1 MLQKKPP
8 AIYIFLAFVILT
20 MVAYWQVAFLQN
32 SLKWDMIDCYLPW
45 RYHVGECLQNGIFP
59 FWNPYTHCGYPIH
72 ADLRSVWYPETFLV
86 GLTTGYS
93 NLTLHLLFI
102 LHLSLAGLGMY
113 LLSRH
118 FTSDWRAGAIAGAA
132 YILSGFFVGHG
143 QEMFGIIAATWI
155 PFVLYYFIR
164 LQLDRK
170 PTDIIPAS
178 LFAFLLVTGGYQAM
192 WAILLYLLLAIFIV
206 YFIKYLREQNLKEA
220 LRLLK
225 LNLLLGFV
233 TGLSLMVIVVTLI
246 QVSPHLGRLGGV
258 SLEDAWFMPF
268 SPRSAISFLL
278 PFASVKDAAF
288 YDTDI
293 SMNNAYA
300 GMIVLVFF
308 ILSLFSKRK
317 VLMNLFLVFGLV
329 SLLASFGKYTP
340 VRGILYHLF
349 PLMDLFRHSS
359 FFSYFTVL
367 AIILGA
373 SAGLG
378 DFFASPFLFRK
389 KIIWISGAIGSVI
402 IVLLASSLIKMNQ
415 ADFLF
420 FKPST
425 DFAAWLAAPDR
436 YEHIIFHA
444 ILQLVFLTVFLLLIR
459 KLSSSRKLL
468 IAAIILVEMAVSVQL
483 NIYYTVASPGVSP
496 KEIVS
501 NLDRRAPGFPLPQRK
516 IPVILNTEQNAS
528 YSVLWRNTN
537 IFNKTVSFEGFN
549 SFRLK
554 GCEVLADSFPQLAR
568 FATNNAPI
576 YLSDKLLSHYP
587 SDLSIISSDNTALF
601 VDENSFPDGSPE
613 LSETSSDSLQIT
625 EFSPGNVMI
634 NVGCKNSVAVTLLQA
649 WYPGWKVF
657 VDGVETKHFVSNK
670 MFISTICSPG
680 KHIIEFTY
688 SNPWLMAGFGFSC
701 FVIISL
707 ISILVYNSLAKRTKV
722 VRISVLVLGWFL
734 LTLLVLNRFNPFIS
748 YGQQRIDQYNE
759 IADRLV
765 KSGVS
770 VAVFNTDDAVQMM
783 ASLKE
788 AGYKGTFCFQ
798 NLTYQSGHSDQ
809 ISCLDSLKTGRIARV
824 NLFAP
829 VPAEADAAFYSK
841 WSVELE
847 KHHLKSGSMSI
858 LSMGADPAGFESIN
872 GFEESV
878 SGWNGNP
885 DALDSLIVAEGNYS
899 NRVDSLN
906 QGSYAFKWTPDE
918 HQYNRPFE
926 VFIKAQ
932 VSGDFSGSSM
942 FMQQR
947 RGTSIVRSYS
957 AGSGTYGVAP
967 GKWSNITKVG
977 NFPEGLKKGDEL
989 TAFFWGNG
997 RNVFYV
1003 DNFSIAIRFPSD

>member
-1 MLQKKPP
+1 MLQKKPNT
-8 AIYIFLAFVILT
+8 IYVFLAFVALT

-233 TGLSLMVIVVTLI
+233 TGLSLMVIAVTLI

-300 GMIVLVFF
+300 GMIMLIFF
-308 ILSLFSKRK
+308 ISSLITKRK
-317 VLMNLFLVFGLV
+317 MLMNLFIVFGLV
-329 SLLASFGKYTP
+329 SLVASFGKYTP

-378 DFFASPFLFRK
+378 DFFARPLLFRK

-436 YEHIIFHA
+436 HEHIIFHA

-459 KLSSSRKLL
+459 KSSSSRKLL
-468 IAAIILVEMAVSVQL
+468 IAALILVEMVVSVQL
-483 NIYYTVASPGVSP
+483 NIYFTVASPGVSP
-496 KEIVS
+496 KEIAS
-501 NLDRRAPGFPLPQRK
+501 NISRRAPGFPLPPANV
-516 IPVILNTEQNAS
+516 PVSLNTEQNAS

-554 GCEVLADSFPQLAR
+554 GCEVLADSFPQLAQ
-568 FATNNAPI
+568 FAINNAPV
-576 YLSDKLLSHYP
+576 YLSDQILSHYP
-587 SDLSIISSDNTALF
+587 SDLPIISEDNTALF
-601 VDENSFPDGSPE
+601 ADEKSFPGGFPE
-613 LSETSSDSLQIT
+613 LSKTSSDSLHIT
-625 EFSPGNVMI
+625 GFSPGNVVV
-634 NVGCKNSVAVTLLQA
+634 NVSCKNSVAVTLLQA

-657 VDGVETKHFVSNK
+657 IDGVETKHFVSNK
-670 MFISTICSPG
+670 LFISTICTPG
-680 KHIIEFTY
+680 EHVIKFSY
-688 SNPWLMAGFGFSC
+688 SNLWLMAGFGFSC
-701 FVIISL
+701 FVIIAL
-707 ISILVYNSLAKRTKV
+707 ISFLIYYSLAKRNKV
-722 VRISVLVLGWFL
+722 VRLSVLILGWIF
-734 LTLLVLNRFNPFIS
+734 LTLLVLNRFNPFLS
-748 YGQQRIDQYNE
+748 YEQQRTDQFRE
-759 IADRLV
+759 IAYRIV

-770 VAVFNTDDAVQMM
+770 VAVFNTDDDIQML
-783 ASLKE
+783 STLKGV
-788 AGYKGTFCFQ
+788 GYSGACCFQ
-798 NLTYQSGHSDQ
+798 NLTYQSGLSDL
-809 ISCLDSLKTGRIARV
+809 ISCLDSLKVGKIARV

-829 VPAEADAAFYSK
+829 VPAEADAVFYHK
-841 WSVELE
+841 WPVEL
-847 KHHLKSGSMSI
+847 KKYYLKSGSVSV
-858 LSMGADPAGFESIN
+858 LSEGTAPSGIESIN
-872 GFEESV
+872 GFEKSV
-878 SGWNGNP
+878 SCWNGNP
-885 DALDSLIVAEGNYS
+885 DALDSLIIAEGKYS

-906 QGSYAFKWTPDE
+906 QGSYAFKWTPDL
-918 HQYNRPFE
+918 HQYNKPFE

-932 VSGDFSGSSM
+932 VSGDFIGSSM
-942 FMQQR
+942 FIQQR
-947 RGTSIVRSYS
+947 RGTKIVRSYS
-957 AGSGTYGVAP
+957 AGSGTYGVSP
-967 GKWSNITKVG
+967 GKWTNISKVG
-977 NFPEGLKKGDEL
+977 NFPQGLRKDDEL

-1003 DNFSIAIRFPSD
+1003 DNFSIAIRFLAD